1 MKKKQL
7 RWLLPLAAVPILW
20 LLYWALGR
28 DTYVLPSPMAGRPA
42 PEFQLVSL
50 AGDTISFAEL
60 RGRVVILN
68 FWASWCIPCRTEH
81 PILVQTERTW
91 DDSEVVL
98 LGVVYQ
104 DSRAN
109 AERFLAQYGGDW
121 THVLDPSQRTAIDY
135 GVYGVPETFFIG
147 RDGQI
152 AHKKVGPVT
161 WDIVRYQVDSLL
173 AASVPS
179 PSGSGIGGAQ

>member
-7 RWLLPLAAVPILW
+7 RWLLPLAALPILW
-20 LLYWALGR
+20 LLYWGMGR
-28 DTYVLPSPMAGRPA
+28 DTYVLPSPMAGLEA
-42 PEFQLVSL
+42 PDFHLVGFDGDTLSL
-50 AGDTISFAEL
+50 ADL

-81 PILVQTERTW
+81 PVLVQTERTW

-147 RDGQI
+147 RDGHI
-152 AHKKVGPVT
+152 SHKKVGPVT
-161 WDIVRYQVDSLL
+161 WDLVRYQVDSLL
-173 AASVPS
+173 AAPVSS
-179 PSGSGIGGAQ
+179 ANSGSVGGTP

>member
-1 MKKKQL
+1 MKKKL
-7 RWLLPLAAVPILW
+7 RWLLQLVALPILW
-20 LLYWALGR
+20 LLYWGMGR
-28 DTYVLPSPMAGRPA
+28 DTYVLPSPMAGLEA
-42 PEFQLVSL
+42 PEFHLVGFDGDTLSL
-50 AGDTISFAEL
+50 ADL

-81 PILVQTERTW
+81 PVLVQTERTW

-109 AERFLAQYGGDW
+109 AERFLAQYGGEW

-147 RDGQI
+147 RDGHI
-152 AHKKVGPVT
+152 SHKKVGPVT
-161 WDIVRYQVDSLL
+161 WDLVRYQVDSLL
-173 AASVPS
+173 AVPVSSANAGSV
-179 PSGSGIGGAQ
+179 GGTP

>member
-7 RWLLPLAAVPILW
+7 RWLLPLVALPILW
-20 LLYWALGR
+20 LLYWGMGR
-28 DTYVLPSPMAGRPA
+28 DTYVLPSPMAGLEA
-42 PEFQLVSL
+42 PEFHLVGFDGDTLSL
-50 AGDTISFAEL
+50 ADL

-81 PILVQTERTW
+81 PVLVQTERTW

-109 AERFLAQYGGDW
+109 AERFLTQYGGDW

-147 RDGQI
+147 RDGHI
-152 AHKKVGPVT
+152 SYKKVGPVT
-161 WDIVRYQVDSLL
+161 WDLVRYQVDSLL
-173 AASVPS
+173 AVSVS
-179 PSGSGIGGAQ
+179 SANAGSVGGTP

>member
-7 RWLLPLAAVPILW
+7 RWLLPLVALPILW
-20 LLYWALGR
+20 LLYWGMGR
-28 DTYVLPSPMAGRPA
+28 DTYVLPSPMAGLEA
-42 PEFQLVSL
+42 PEFHLVGFDGDTLSL
-50 AGDTISFAEL
+50 ADL

-81 PILVQTERTW
+81 PVLVQTERTW

-109 AERFLAQYGGDW
+109 AERFLTQYGGDW

-147 RDGQI
+147 RDGHI
-152 AHKKVGPVT
+152 SHKQVGPVT
-161 WDIVRYQVDSLL
+161 WDLVRYQVDSLL
-173 AASVPS
+173 AVSVS
-179 PSGSGIGGAQ
+179 SANAGSVGGTP

>member
-1 MKKKQL
+1 MMKKHLK
-7 RWLLPLAAVPILW
+7 WLLPVAALPILW

-28 DTYVLPSPMAGRPA
+28 DTYVLPSPMAGLEAPA
-42 PEFQLVSL
+42 FQLVTFE
-50 AGDTISFAEL
+50 GDTVHLADL

-68 FWASWCIPCRTEH
+68 FWASWCVPCRQEH
-81 PILVQTERTW
+81 PVLVKTERTW

-109 AERFLAQYGGDW
+109 AERFIEQYGGEW
-121 THVLDPSQRTAIDY
+121 THVVDPSQRTAIDY

-147 RDGQI
+147 RNGLI
-152 AHKKVGPVT
+152 SHKKVGPVT
-161 WDIVRYQVDSLL
+161 WDLVVSQVDSLL
-173 AASVPS
+173 ADPDVSASRSAEMAP
-179 PSGSGIGGAQ
+179 

>member
-1 MKKKQL
+1 M
-7 RWLLPLAAVPILW
+7 AALPILW
-20 LLYWALGR
+20 LLYWGMGR
-28 DTYVLPSPMAGRPA
+28 DTYVLPSPMAGLDA
-42 PEFQLVSL
+42 PSFELVTFE
-50 AGDTISFAEL
+50 GDTIRLGDL

-81 PILVQTERTW
+81 PVLVRTESTW
-91 DDSEVVL
+91 DDAEVVL

-109 AERFLAQYGGDW
+109 AERFLKQFGGNW

-147 RDGQI
+147 KNGQI
-152 AHKKVGPVT
+152 SQKKVGPVT
-161 WDIVRYQVDSLL
+161 WDLVVSQVDSLL
-173 AASVPS
+173 AS
-179 PSGSGIGGAQ
+179 PETSAAVSAGVSR

>member
-28 DTYVLPSPMAGRPA
+28 DTYVLPSPMAGREA

-50 AGDTISFAEL
+50 DGDTISLADL

-81 PILVQTERTW
+81 PVLVQTERTW

-98 LGVVYQ
+98 LGLVYQ

-161 WDIVRYQVDSLL
+161 WDLVRYQVDSLL
-173 AASVPS
+173 AAPVSS
-179 PSGSGIGGAQ
+179 ASSGCTGGAQ

>member
-1 MKKKQL
+1 M
-7 RWLLPLAAVPILW
+7 
-20 LLYWALGR
+20 
-28 DTYVLPSPMAGRPA
+28 
-42 PEFQLVSL
+42 
-50 AGDTISFAEL
+50 
-60 RGRVVILN
+60 ILN

-81 PILVQTERTW
+81 PVLVQTERTW

-147 RDGQI
+147 RDGHI
-152 AHKKVGPVT
+152 SHKKVGPVT
-161 WDIVRYQVDSLL
+161 WDLVRYQVDSLL
-173 AASVPS
+173 AVSCFVGQRRQRRRHSVSAMRRWLPITLVLAFQLPGNGRVAGGRDGS
-179 PSGSGIGGAQ
+179 RNRGGPGDRGAPDSRRRSIRIDGSGRS